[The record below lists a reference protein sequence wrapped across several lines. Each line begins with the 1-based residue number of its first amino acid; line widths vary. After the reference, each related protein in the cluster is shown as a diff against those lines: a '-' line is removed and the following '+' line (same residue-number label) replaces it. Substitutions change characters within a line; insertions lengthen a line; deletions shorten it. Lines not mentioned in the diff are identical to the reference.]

1 MHGLNSVR
9 WGWRVVRS
17 WRLAAILGVLAVHQA
32 AAQAPGLGSSVE
44 LVDPKVFRVCAD
56 PSNLPYSN
64 TKGEG
69 FENKVAELLAHDL
82 NEPTNYTYFPQVIGF
97 VRNTLNALRCDVV
110 MGTPVGDDLVQTTN
124 PYYRTTFALI
134 FKPNSGFDGIES
146 LEDPRL
152 KDKRIGVVA
161 GTPPASVMVQ
171 NGLMDHAKPYPLM
184 VDTRQT
190 SVPELM
196 TADLASG
203 TIDVGVLWGPM
214 AGYFAQKSNPKL
226 TVVPLL
232 KETTQ
237 MDFRIAMGVR
247 RTDQE
252 WKRKLNRLILE
263 EQPQIDKILAA
274 YGVPLLDEQGRLK
287 EP

>member
-1 MHGLNSVR
+1 M
-9 WGWRVVRS
+9 
-17 WRLAAILGVLAVHQA
+17 LAAHQA

-44 LVDPKVFRVCAD
+44 LVDPKVLRVCAD
-56 PSNLPYSN
+56 PSNLPFSN

-82 NEPTNYTYFPQVIGF
+82 NEPANYTYFPQVIGF

-110 MGTPVGDDLVQTTN
+110 IGTAVGDDLVQTTN
-124 PYYRTTFALI
+124 PYYRTTYALI
-134 FKPNSGFDGIES
+134 FKPNSGLDGIES

-161 GTPPASVMVQ
+161 GTPPATVMVQ
-171 NGLMDHAKPYPLM
+171 NGLMVHAKPYPLM

-190 SVPELM
+190 SVPGLM
-196 TADLASG
+196 TADLAAG

-214 AGYFAQKSNPKL
+214 AGYFAQSSNPKL

-232 KETTQ
+232 KESTQ

-247 RTDQE
+247 RTDQD
-252 WKRKLNRLILE
+252 WKRKLNGLILKD
-263 EQPQIDKILAA
+263 QAQIDKILAS